1 MFPSHFMFAGQVTE
15 NNCSSST
22 DRTTRTRF
30 PTKSSI
36 KEHNNFQLRGRSF
49 FFFPTI
55 CGLGDRTSDLIVR
68 AHPLW
73 MVTKFFS

>member
-49 FFFPTI
+49 YFPDNMRVGRSNF
-55 CGLGDRTSDLIVR
+55 GLDSSSAPVMDGD
-68 AHPLW
+68 
-73 MVTKFFS
+73 